1 MTLNISSL
9 TRASQFCS
17 MERNPLSN
25 TFHTQPHACHPAC
38 LPKQE
43 AEQSREA
50 HFAHSCKNICNG
62 DQLLLLCLCHLSH
75 CTLTLAELVGEKA
88 REVRAGKLPSANCP
102 GWQAKELRTAVWRSD
117 LECVS
122 RRHMAKFHPFSKPPL
137 PALHSFPPLSQL
149 HSPFCCQSLWS
160 TAIGSAWQV
169 KACLG

>member
-9 TRASQFCS
+9 TRASQIAVWRGILFLT
-17 MERNPLSN
+17 LSIPSP
-25 TFHTQPHACHPAC
+25 THVIQPAF
-38 LPKQE
+38 LSRR
-43 AEQSREA
+43 QSREA
-50 HFAHSCKNICNG
+50 HFAHSCENICSG

-75 CTLTLAELVGEKA
+75 CALTLAELVGEKA

-122 RRHMAKFHPFSKPPL
+122 RRHVAKFHPFSKPPL

-169 KACLG
+169 KACRG